1 MSDAKSDTSRGWI
14 FKWTNYIKGY
24 QRRWFV
30 LANGYLSYYRSQQEM
45 SHTCRGDSS
54 TVPQPPKQK
63 STKSKKKQKTYIFKQ
78 GKCRGTINV
87 AGARITSEDNCSFT
101 IASGTSQVWH
111 LKTSS
116 EVERQKWI
124 TTLELA
130 RAGKPNLDG
139 GSGQDNTDSDSD
151 DDESQGPDLKQ
162 LQAKLV
168 DLQTCHDLIKKHQT
182 SLQRVINDLDDDVSR
197 ALQEKSTLFLIT
209 SDAMNVAANEF
220 LQLSRNTHRHWEKLI
235 NVERQQRRRLEET
248 VEALAH
254 QQNQLEKEGNKADY
268 PHANEI
274 QSYATSEGDS
284 EDEFHDCEEVDSDNQ
299 SEINNPEQEPKTMA
313 QNGGKRKRRTHIPD
327 KPEHPLNLW
336 SIMKSCIGKDLS
348 KIPMPVNFNEPL
360 SMLQR
365 ITEDFEYYKILD
377 NAAAADTVEE
387 QVALVAAFSVSSYAS
402 TLIRTTKPFNPLLGE
417 TYELDRVEEMGLR
430 LIVEQV
436 SHHPPSAAFHAI
448 STNNGGWELWGE
460 MTVTSKFRGK
470 YLSVTP
476 LGNIQVKFN
485 NNGQH
490 YHWNRVTTT
499 VHNII
504 VGKLWIEQSGEYEV
518 ASTTSAHKCKLKYHP
533 YSYFSRE
540 APRRVTGL
548 VNNGNGKPVKAVQG
562 TWDESI
568 SLYDISKY
576 KDANNMDTTNER
588 LLWKKNPL
596 PKGAEKRFHFSDFT
610 ITLNEEENGVAP
622 TDSRHR
628 KDQQLMEETKWDEA
642 NTEKQ
647 RLEQAQ
653 RERRKLRTT
662 PWVPSWFKQEKD
674 SATGEMMFKYSGKYW
689 EAKESG
695 DWSKCPVIFD

>member
-1 MSDAKSDTSRGWI
+1 MTEAKSDTYRGWL

-45 SHTCRGDSS
+45 SHTCRG
-54 TVPQPPKQK
+54 
-63 STKSKKKQKTYIFKQ
+63 
-78 GKCRGTINV
+78 TINV
-87 AGARITSEDNCSFT
+87 AGARISSEDNCSFT
-101 IASGTSQVWH
+101 ISSGTSQVWH
-111 LKTSS
+111 LKTTT
-116 EVERQKWI
+116 EVERQRWI

-130 RAGKPNLDG
+130 RAGKPNLE
-139 GSGQDNTDSDSD
+139 SGTDNTDSDSD
-151 DDESQGPDLKQ
+151 EDDPNQGPDLKQ
-162 LQAKLV
+162 LQSKLE
-168 DLQTCHDLIKKHQT
+168 DLQTCHDLIKKHST
-182 SLQRVINDLDDDVSR
+182 SLSRVVNDLDDDVSR

-209 SDAMNVAANEF
+209 SDAMNVAASEF
-220 LQLSRNTHRHWEKLI
+220 LQISRNTHRHWDKLL
-235 NVERQQRRRLEET
+235 NQERQQRRRLEET

-254 QQNQLEKEGNKADY
+254 QQNALEKGTGNNDKNQF
-268 PHANEI
+268 PQANEI
-274 QSYATSEGDS
+274 QSYAETTDGSD
-284 EDEFHDCEEVDSDNQ
+284 DEFHDCEGEDDLEEEDQVQINEKPIPTQVNPIQMADN
-299 SEINNPEQEPKTMA
+299 
-313 QNGGKRKRRTHIPD
+313 GKRKRRTHIPD

-377 NAAAADTVEE
+377 KAAAAKTTEE

-417 TYELDRVEEMGLR
+417 TYELDRVDEMGLR

-448 STNNGGWELWGE
+448 STHNGGWELWGE

-504 VGKLWIEQSGEYEV
+504 VGKLWIEQSGEYAV
-518 ASTTSAHKCKLKYHP
+518 ASTKTQHKCKLKYHP

-540 APRRVTGL
+540 QPRRVTGT
-548 VNNGNGKPVKAVQG
+548 VHNDAGKPVQAVQG

-568 SLYDISKY
+568 SLYDITKY
-576 KDANNMDTTNER
+576 KDPSNMETTNER
-588 LLWKKNPL
+588 LLWEKNPL
-596 PKGAEKRFHFSDFT
+596 PKGSEKRYHFSDFT
-610 ITLNEEENGVAP
+610 ITLNEQEPNTAP
-622 TDSRHR
+622 TDSRLR

-653 RERRKLRTT
+653 RERRKTRTE
-662 PWVPSWFKQEKD
+662 PWEPAWFKQEKD
-674 SATGEMMFKYSGKYW
+674 PATNEMMYIYKGNYW
-689 EAKESG
+689 DAKDKQ
-695 DWSKCPVIFD
+695 DWSKCPQIFN

>member
-1 MSDAKSDTSRGWI
+1 
-14 FKWTNYIKGY
+14 
-24 QRRWFV
+24 
-30 LANGYLSYYRSQQEM
+30 M
-45 SHTCRGDSS
+45 SHT
-54 TVPQPPKQK
+54 
-63 STKSKKKQKTYIFKQ
+63 
-78 GKCRGTINV
+78 CRGTINV

-101 IASGTSQVWH
+101 ISSGTSQVWH
-111 LKTSS
+111 LKTGT
-116 EVERQKWI
+116 EVERQRWI

-130 RAGKPNLDG
+130 RAGKPNLDCG
-139 GSGQDNTDSDSD
+139 TDGTDTESDEDEGQH
-151 DDESQGPDLKQ
+151 GPDLKS
-162 LQAKLV
+162 LYSKLE
-168 DLQTCHDLIKKHQT
+168 DLQTCHDLIKKHSA
-182 SLQRVINDLDDDVSR
+182 SLQRVVNDLDDDVSR

-209 SDAMNVAANEF
+209 SDAMNVAASEF
-220 LQLSRNTHRHWEKLI
+220 LQLSRNTHRHWEKLL
-235 NVERQQRRRLEET
+235 NQERQQRRRLEET

-254 QQNQLEKEGNKADY
+254 QQNTLEKGTGDKHDDESFPQAS
-268 PHANEI
+268 EI
-274 QSYATSEGDS
+274 QNYADTTDNSD
-284 EDEFHDCEEVDSDNQ
+284 DEFHDCEGDEDIEESDPIPFEAKVA
-299 SEINNPEQEPKTMA
+299 SKAMA
-313 QNGGKRKRRTHIPD
+313 AEGGEGKRKRRTHIPD
-327 KPEHPLNLW
+327 KPDHPLNLW

-348 KIPMPVNFNEPL
+348 RIPMPVNFNEPL

-377 NAAAADTVEE
+377 AAAVAKSTEE

-448 STNNGGWELWGE
+448 SVNNGGWELFGE

-518 ASTTSAHKCKLKYHP
+518 KSTKTEHKCKLKYHP

-540 APRRVTGL
+540 QPRKVTG
-548 VNNGNGKPVKAVQG
+548 VISDDNGMVTMAVKG

-568 SLYDISKY
+568 SACDVTKY
-576 KDANNMDTTNER
+576 KDSNNMETTNDR
-588 LLWKKNPL
+588 ILWEKNAL
-596 PKGAEKRFHFSDFT
+596 PKGAEKRYHFSEFT
-610 ITLNEEENGVAP
+610 ITLNEAENGVAP
-622 TDSRHR
+622 TDSRNR
-628 KDQQLMEETKWDEA
+628 LDQRLMEETKWEEA
-642 NTEKQ
+642 NNEKQ

-653 RERRKLRTT
+653 RERRKVRTE
-662 PWVPSWFKQEKD
+662 PWQAMWFAKEKD
-674 SATGEMMFKYSGKYW
+674 PATNTEMFIYNGQYWDCKDKQNWSRCPEIFK
-689 EAKESG
+689 
-695 DWSKCPVIFD
+695 